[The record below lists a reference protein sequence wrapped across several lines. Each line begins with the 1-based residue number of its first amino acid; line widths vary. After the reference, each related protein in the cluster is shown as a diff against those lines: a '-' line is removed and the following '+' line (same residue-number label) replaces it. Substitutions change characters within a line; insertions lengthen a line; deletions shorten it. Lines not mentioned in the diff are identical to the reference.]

1 MIIAAN
7 NNKYRRI
14 AYSVPAQAIPGILC
28 TAAAVCGLLG
38 PGRTLSEE
46 QANLI
51 AESIAAR
58 RQRKAVSLKKS
69 QSVPYA

>member
-1 MIIAAN
+1 MIIAAK
-7 NNKYRRI
+7 NNKRRRI
-14 AYSVPAQAIPGILC
+14 AYSVPAQSVPGILRM
-28 TAAAVCGLLG
+28 AAAVCGLFG

-69 QSVPYA
+69 QSVTYA

>member
-1 MIIAAN
+1 MIVAAK
-7 NNKYRRI
+7 NNKHRRI
-14 AYSVPAQAIPGILC
+14 AYSVPAQAVPGILC
-28 TAAAVCGLLG
+28 TAAAACGLIG

-69 QSVPYA
+69 QYFPYA